1 MFDELASRLGGAL
14 RKLTGRGRLSESD
27 VRDASR
33 EIRRVLL
40 EADVNLAV
48 ARDFC
53 RRVEE
58 RAVGREVL
66 TGISPG
72 QQVVQVVHEEL
83 VRLLGGASSPGL
95 QYPSHRAAVVLLV
108 GLSGSGKTTSAAKI
122 ARHWK
127 TRGKRVL
134 LAALDLKRPAA
145 IDQLEV
151 LARSIDAPAHVD
163 RGAADPVAV

>member
-1 MFDELASRLGGAL
+1 MFDELASRLGDAL
-14 RKLTGRGRLSESD
+14 RKLTGRGRLSEQD

-53 RRVEE
+53 RRIEE
-58 RAVGREVL
+58 RAVGGDVL
-66 TGISPG
+66 QGITPG
-72 QQVVQVVHEEL
+72 QQVVKVVYDEL
-83 VRLLGGASSPGL
+83 VRLLGGPPGPGF
-95 QYPSHRAAVVLLV
+95 QYPSDRAAVLLLV
-108 GLSGSGKTTSAAKI
+108 GLSGSGKTTSAAKL

-151 LARSIDAPAHVD
+151 LARSIDAPVLVD
-163 RGAADPVAV
+163 